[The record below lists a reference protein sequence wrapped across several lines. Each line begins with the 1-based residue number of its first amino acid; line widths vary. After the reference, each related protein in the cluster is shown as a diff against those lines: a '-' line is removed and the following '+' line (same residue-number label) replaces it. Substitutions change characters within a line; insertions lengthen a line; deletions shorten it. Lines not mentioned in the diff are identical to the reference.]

1 MTELTLNSRTA
12 DEALTGKTAVVV
24 GLARSGVAAAQYLLQ
39 HGARVVAADRKP
51 GGELSP
57 DALGLAARG
66 AKLELGEHNP
76 RTFTEADLIVVSP
89 GVPWDLPPLAA
100 ARAAGVPVVAELE
113 LAARVTEGTIVA
125 VTGTKGKSTTTAAI
139 GAILSAAGRDARVGG
154 NIGRPAI
161 GLVPDTTAQSV
172 LVLEV
177 SSFQLEGSATLH
189 PHVAVFLN
197 LTDDH
202 IDRHGS
208 FTVYQAAKERI
219 FANQTARDWAVV
231 NAADARVLA
240 AARRSQARILP
251 FDAAPFDGDGAFFE
265 GGRACLRLSGTVHVL
280 FDRSDVRLPG
290 AHLALDLLAAA
301 AAAWLMDAKTE
312 SIRQAL
318 QGFVGVEHVLERVA
332 EIAGVEFFNDSKAT
346 NVDAARRS
354 LEAFD
359 RPILAIMGGRHKGGD
374 FSLLRTAVAGR
385 VKRILAIGEARAE
398 IARALEAVVPVE
410 SCSSLAQAVERAL
423 SQARE
428 PDVVLLAPACA
439 SFDMFEDYAHRG
451 RAFKQEVLRLAQERG
466 AA

>member
-1 MTELTLNSRTA
+1 LAELVLNSRTVT
-12 DEALTGKTAVVV
+12 EALRGKTAVVV
-24 GLARSGVAAAQYLLQ
+24 GLARSGVAAAEYLLQ
-39 HGARVVAADRKP
+39 HGARVVAADRKAKEKLA
-51 GGELSP
+51 GE
-57 DALGLAARG
+57 ACGLAERG
-66 AKLELGEHNP
+66 ARLELGEH
-76 RTFTEADLIVVSP
+76 RSATFTTADLVVVSP

-100 ARAAGVPVVAELE
+100 ARAAGVPVMAELE
-113 LAARVTEGTIVA
+113 LAARVTEGEIVA

-139 GAILSAAGRDARVGG
+139 GAMLGAAGRDVRVGG

-161 GLVPDTTAQSV
+161 GLVTNTTSKSV

-177 SSFQLEGSATLH
+177 SSFQLEGSTTLH

-208 FTVYQAAKERI
+208 FAAYQAAKERV

-231 NAADARVLA
+231 NAADQRVLE
-240 AARRSQARILP
+240 AARRGQARILP
-251 FDAAPFDGDGAFFE
+251 FDSTPLAGDGAFFDDQ
-265 GGRACLRLSGTVHVL
+265 ACLRLDGLVRTL
-280 FDRSDVRLPG
+280 FERSDVRVPG

-301 AAAWLMDAKTE
+301 ATANLMGASPED
-312 SIRQAL
+312 IRRAL
-318 QGFVGVEHVLERVA
+318 GGFSGVEHVLERVA
-332 EIAGVEFFNDSKAT
+332 EIAGVQFFNDSKAT

-374 FSLLRTAVAGR
+374 FGLLRTVAAGR
-385 VKRILAIGEARAE
+385 VKRILAIGEARDE
-398 IARALEAVVPVE
+398 IARALAAVVPVE
-410 SCSSLAQAVERAL
+410 GCESLRQAVERAL

-428 PDVVLLAPACA
+428 RDVVLLAPACA
-439 SFDMFEDYAHRG
+439 SFDMFEDYAQRG

-466 AA
+466 AR